1 LIDTVFNVTLILFG
15 SCAIKVNQ
23 PAIDEGQR
31 GVVYFYNNYVGGD
44 SCKYS
49 DAAADDEFIS
59 SMHVE
64 CTDEGIL
71 SSLGF
76 PRKETKP
83 KSVLIWAAVYIAIDF
98 IWAISA
104 LFLEDKIASE

>member
-49 DAAADDEFIS
+49 DATADDDLIS

-64 CTDEGIL
+64 CIDGEPL
-71 SSLGF
+71 PMGF

-83 KSVLIWAAVYIAIDF
+83 MSVLIWAAVYIAIDF